1 MRMPE
6 KILVIYN
13 EPVTMS
19 GSAKKDSYHKFTRKP
34 FRTADLRGKT
44 RDIFSEPS

>member
-1 MRMPE
+1 MPE

-13 EPVTMS
+13 EPVIMS
-19 GSAKKDSYHKFTRKP
+19 GSARKDSYQKFTCKP
-34 FRTADLRGKT
+34 FKTADLRGKT

>member
-1 MRMPE
+1 MPE

-13 EPVTMS
+13 EPAMMS
-19 GSAKKDSYHKFTRKP
+19 GSARKDGYQKFTWKP
-34 FRTADLRGKT
+34 FRTADLRVKT